1 MAIAVGVDLVRVAR
15 VRRLLEDNPAAEREI
30 FTERERDYCACR
42 RDRYIHL
49 AARFAA
55 KEATFKALGTGV
67 GPGCRWTDVEVVNT
81 RLGRPT
87 LRLTGGAS
95 RTTESGEPVAA
106 EISLSHTGDYAIASV
121 VLVHG
126 GAV

>member
-87 LRLTGGAS
+87 LRLTGGAT
-95 RTTESGEPVAA
+95 RTTETVSSA

-126 GAV
+126 GTA